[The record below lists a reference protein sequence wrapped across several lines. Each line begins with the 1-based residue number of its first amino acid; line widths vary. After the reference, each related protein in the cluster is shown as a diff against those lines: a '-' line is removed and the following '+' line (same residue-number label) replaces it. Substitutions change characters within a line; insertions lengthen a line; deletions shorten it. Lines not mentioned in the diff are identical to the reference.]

1 MFFLKL
7 HTTRE
12 VLQGLLRLHLCEPK
26 AVPPTTQRIAMRSS
40 SISAKLLLF
49 AAALLLCLASAEMS
63 ADVDASGNVAMEGR
77 DRHDVA
83 LRVAGHTGKQ
93 SAMMGVYARDVT
105 HSPKRGVNVYSQ
117 EGASGVHLHKGTN
130 GKWYIYDTARMISG
144 FAGGFL
150 GSTTASPSPLGLQ
163 WKASD
168 GTALHLD
175 PLLTV
180 TKIS

>member
-1 MFFLKL
+1 M
-7 HTTRE
+7 
-12 VLQGLLRLHLCEPK
+12 HLCEPK

-83 LRVAGHTGKQ
+83 LRVAGHVGTQ
-93 SAMMGVYARDVT
+93 SFTMGEYALDTT
-105 HSPKRGVNVYSQ
+105 HSPKRGVNVYSL
-117 EGASGVHLHKGTN
+117 EGVCGVHLHRATDGR
-130 GKWYIYDTARMISG
+130 WYISPTAQMVSG
-144 FAGGFL
+144 V
-150 GSTTASPSPLGLQ
+150 STGWIESITVSPSPLGLQ

-168 GTALHLD
+168 GKGGWLPLD
-175 PLLTV
+175 PLLAV
-180 TKIS
+180 TEMSAAELAAAEADS